1 LWSYMGVPAR
11 KLTSSRDLW
20 HAPAAGFA
28 VMTARMGRLPSAPIR
43 TQRMKQPGSE
53 DDGGTRRIEKVVVAL
68 IAEYHQ
74 VKVRDADGHLS
85 ALTELTMPRR
95 FDVVRHRWPGSRH
108 NAEPE

>member
-1 LWSYMGVPAR
+1 
-11 KLTSSRDLW
+11 
-20 HAPAAGFA
+20 
-28 VMTARMGRLPSAPIR
+28 
-43 TQRMKQPGSE
+43 MKQPGSE